1 MVYDE
6 EVVGQKAA
14 AQVAGVAF
22 ATIQRAVKTGRLQPV
37 RREMQRVGPPMQVF
51 TLGQLRARWPDTC
64 QRPARRK
71 GPPPLKIPPGAQIRL
86 REG

>member
-1 MVYDE
+1 MGYE
-6 EVVGQKAA
+6 EEIVGQKAA

-22 ATIQRAVKTGRLQPV
+22 ATIQRAVKAGTLQPV
-37 RREMQRVGPPMQVF
+37 RREWQRVGPPMQVF
-51 TLGQLRARWPDTC
+51 TLSQLRARWPDTC

-71 GPPPLKIPPGAQIRL
+71 GPRPIKVPPGAQIRL